1 MARDLDTTLLRTFV
15 TVVETGSVS
24 DAATALHRT
33 QAAVSMALRRL
44 EDEVGQRLLERS
56 PRGVKPT
63 AAGSVLLPYAHRLL
77 DVGLAAR
84 AALNAGDIS
93 GTVRL
98 GILEDIAVGHLPHAL
113 RQFAAS
119 FPRVALEIVVDT
131 SPSLSQR
138 LASRTLDF
146 VIGDPALIL
155 AEPLAA
161 WRHPLR
167 WAAARAQD
175 ALPRDEPLP
184 IVAFGGTCPW
194 QEKLFTA
201 LREAGLAW
209 RVVCTSTSLSAIQ
222 SAVEAGLGV
231 AVRLDRNVRGDTM
244 RVLDPQAAGLP
255 TPPAADFGLFSHADA
270 GDRTSAAA
278 TLQRFLFHA
287 LQLDSPDADADTPA
301 AGRSVASLQ
310 VAV

>member
-1 MARDLDTTLLRTFV
+1 MIRDLDSTLLRTFV

-56 PRGVKPT
+56 PRGVKLT
-63 AAGSVLLPYAHRLL
+63 AAGSVLLPYAHKLL
-77 DVGLAAR
+77 DLGLVAR
-84 AALNAGDIS
+84 AALNAGDVS

-119 FPRVALEIVVDT
+119 FPNVALEIVVDA
-131 SPSLSQR
+131 SPALSRR
-138 LASRTLDF
+138 LATDALDF
-146 VIGDPALIL
+146 AIGDPALIR
-155 AEPLAA
+155 AEPLAT

-167 WAAARAQD
+167 WAAARTQR
-175 ALPRDEPLP
+175 ALPRGEPLP

-194 QEKLFTA
+194 QERLFAT

-222 SAVEAGLGV
+222 SAVEAGLGI
-231 AVRLDRNVRGDTM
+231 AVLLDWNVRRDTM

-255 TPPAADFGLFSHADA
+255 APPAANFGLFSHADA
-270 GDRTSAAA
+270 SDRTSAAA
-278 TLQRFLFHA
+278 TLQHFLFHA
-287 LQLDSPDADADTPA
+287 LQLGAPDDGAPA
-301 AGRSVASLQ
+301 TTERSVASLR